1 MYKIH
6 FYKDKKGYSQVK
18 EYIDNLVEKNDK
30 TSRIKFNKILLYL
43 QVLQVKGTYCG
54 EPFVKH
60 LDGKIWELR
69 PLRDRILFAGIIENE
84 FVLLHQ
90 FIKKT
95 QKTPQKEIEKAK
107 KELQDFIERSV
118 EL

>member
-18 EYIDNLVEKNDK
+18 EY
-30 TSRIKFNKILLYL
+30 RQFN
-43 QVLQVKGTYCG
+43 
-54 EPFVKH
+54 
-60 LDGKIWELR
+60 R
-69 PLRDRILFAGIIENE
+69 
-84 FVLLHQ
+84 
-90 FIKKT
+90 
-95 QKTPQKEIEKAK
+95 